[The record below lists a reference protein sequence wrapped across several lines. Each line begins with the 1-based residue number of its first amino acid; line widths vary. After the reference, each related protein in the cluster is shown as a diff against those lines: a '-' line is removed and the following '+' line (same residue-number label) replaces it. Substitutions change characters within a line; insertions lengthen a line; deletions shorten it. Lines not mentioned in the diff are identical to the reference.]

1 MPTVDY
7 ISFIFDKAGKFGRP
21 TSFYTF
27 DYYGNNSEKRKQIEG
42 EKSHSLNQILYFKI
56 ADFHRKKLHLHD
68 DIQCNGEV
76 IIFLIFPVDF

>member
-42 EKSHSLNQILYFKI
+42 EKSHSLN
-56 ADFHRKKLHLHD
+56 
-68 DIQCNGEV
+68 
-76 IIFLIFPVDF
+76 